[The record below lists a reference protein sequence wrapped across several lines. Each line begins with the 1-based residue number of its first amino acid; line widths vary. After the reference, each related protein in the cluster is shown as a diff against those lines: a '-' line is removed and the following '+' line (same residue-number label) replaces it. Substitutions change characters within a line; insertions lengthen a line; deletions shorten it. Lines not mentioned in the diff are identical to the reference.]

1 MRPLRTV
8 LLWAARNERLRTEIP
23 RRRFAQRAVRRFM
36 PGEELSDALTAAD
49 RLLGEGTGVV
59 FTRLGENLSA
69 VAEADA
75 VAAHYH
81 EVLRAASERSRP
93 PEISVKLTQLGLDV
107 DAEVAYGHALALA
120 RHAAEVG
127 SWLWL
132 DIEGSAYAERT
143 VAFYERLHAEAPR
156 TGLCLQ
162 AYLRRTPAD
171 IARLLPARPAIR
183 LVKGAYDEPASIAF
197 RSAAEVDAAWLG
209 AALLL
214 AQAAG
219 RGEARLALGSH
230 DAELIRQLALLTD
243 AQGIA
248 RERLEVHMLY
258 GIREGELRRLRA
270 EGFPVFSL
278 VAYGSAWYP
287 WYLRRLAERPANL
300 LFVLRQLLP

>member
-1 MRPLRTV
+1 MRPLRTL

-120 RHAAEVG
+120 RRTMRTMRQNLFWAFAYNVVGIPVAAGVLYPTFGVLLSPVLASAAMAFSSVSVVG
-127 SWLWL
+127 NSLRL
-132 DIEGSAYAERT
+132 RT
-143 VAFYERLHAEAPR
+143 VRL
-156 TGLCLQ
+156 
-162 AYLRRTPAD
+162 
-171 IARLLPARPAIR
+171 
-183 LVKGAYDEPASIAF
+183 S
-197 RSAAEVDAAWLG
+197 
-209 AALLL
+209 
-214 AQAAG
+214 
-219 RGEARLALGSH
+219 
-230 DAELIRQLALLTD
+230 
-243 AQGIA
+243 
-248 RERLEVHMLY
+248 
-258 GIREGELRRLRA
+258 
-270 EGFPVFSL
+270 
-278 VAYGSAWYP
+278 
-287 WYLRRLAERPANL
+287 
-300 LFVLRQLLP
+300 